1 MIEIW
6 FSSLILPLI
15 KQNINFFLWYKY
27 TCKKIS
33 FFMNKLLCPVVA
45 TCQTRESKISGLLLP
60 CTREEG
66 ILAYFRVCIC
76 QSNVSKIKKKKKRSL
91 FLVCFQLLCWE
102 IVRKIPNL
110 TVLQIKSG
118 NIICAYG
125 KEWFPILICI
135 FKTKVKSLPL
145 GYVLE
150 MNKLK
155 SCSFLCHIIFA
166 LWIKFYFIKL
176 SFIFQ

>member
-1 MIEIW
+1 MQKNQLFYEQASV
-6 FSSLILPLI
+6 SSCSHLSDKRVKDIRPATTMY
-15 KQNINFFLWYKY
+15 QGRRNI
-27 TCKKIS
+27 
-33 FFMNKLLCPVVA
+33 
-45 TCQTRESKISGLLLP
+45 
-60 CTREEG
+60 